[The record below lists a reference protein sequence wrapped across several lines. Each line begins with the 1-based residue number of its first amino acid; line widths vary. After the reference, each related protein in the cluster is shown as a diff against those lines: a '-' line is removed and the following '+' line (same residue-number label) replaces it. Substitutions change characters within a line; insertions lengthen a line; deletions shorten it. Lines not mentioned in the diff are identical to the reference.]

1 MPREGTSLVKGVAAA
16 DVCGKHGGAVEAGC
30 QGGESR
36 RLRREGEEMPA
47 GVETAV
53 QIKDYICGAS
63 VLQQPQPHA
72 L

>member
-1 MPREGTSLVKGVAAA
+1 MS
-16 DVCGKHGGAVEAGC
+16 
-30 QGGESR
+30 
-36 RLRREGEEMPA
+36 A